1 MSCPVLLNQQVAEPA
16 SQLLCLCSP
25 AGQCCFSSRLGIPP
39 YLSAD
44 LERAHQNLREPT
56 TLSVRLRGARP
67 APASHSCRSRVLV
80 QAVHAQSCRA
90 LCDPVGCSLLSSPSK
105 DSPGQGYWSG
115 LSFPSS
121 GDVPGIKA
129 TSLGPPVLAGGF
141 FITEPLGMS
150 RVDGFLSAFFQF
162 QIPSSCG
169 PPVTHT
175 TCCMELLGFLGA
187 RGFLRGRDAGKSN
200 HHQRALQPLG
210 GSYLQDRWP
219 LHFPRGER

>member
-150 RVDGFLSAFFQF
+150 RVDGFLSAFF
-162 QIPSSCG
+162 
-169 PPVTHT
+169 
-175 TCCMELLGFLGA
+175 
-187 RGFLRGRDAGKSN
+187 
-200 HHQRALQPLG
+200 
-210 GSYLQDRWP
+210 
-219 LHFPRGER
+219 